1 MLFEAT
7 YSYIVGMPPQQPPPG
22 VPPPGHP
29 VVPPAP
35 HVNPAFF
42 PPQHGSG
49 LPPPVSVLH
58 SINDGLVFIVLTMVL
73 RLYG

>member
-1 MLFEAT
+1 
-7 YSYIVGMPPQQPPPG
+7 MPPSQPPPG

-42 PPQHGSG
+42 PPAQGSA
-49 LPPPVSVLH
+49 LPPPVS
-58 SINDGLVFIVLTMVL
+58 SPIC
-73 RLYG
+73 